1 MFTKYT
7 LVAFLAVATTISAS
21 SDVFAGG
28 KRPGTRY
35 SRPIFSS
42 YRCCVTAAPCAPATV
57 AAPAPVA
64 AADGTTYRSFS
75 VEPAAPAPV
84 YRAPAPRRTPTYL
97 LPKMDPRKHSGGW

>member
-7 LVAFLAVATTISAS
+7 LVASLAVASMIATS

-35 SRPIFSS
+35 N
-42 YRCCVTAAPCAPATV
+42 RCCCCVAVNPCAPATV

-64 AADGTTYRSFS
+64 AATTDSTTYRSFS
-75 VEPAAPAPV
+75 VEPAAPAPI
-84 YRAPAPRRTPTYL
+84 YRAPAPSRTPTYM
-97 LPKMDPRKHSGGW
+97 LPAMDPRKHSGGR